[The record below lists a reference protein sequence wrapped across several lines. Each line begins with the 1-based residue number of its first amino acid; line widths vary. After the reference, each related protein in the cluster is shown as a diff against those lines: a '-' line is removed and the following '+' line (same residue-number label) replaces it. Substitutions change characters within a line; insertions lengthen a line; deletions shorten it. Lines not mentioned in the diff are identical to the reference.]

1 VWAGVPAK
9 FVRKLGKIELDS
21 FEKPAE
27 DYYNLSETHVNEFT
41 TYGTQ
46 SKEVL
51 KIVEHLESILPEEK
65 EQPAAHWK
73 QWDTMGEEAT
83 APFWEGQNKNQVLN
97 ELTAKK

>member
-1 VWAGVPAK
+1 
-9 FVRKLGKIELDS
+9 LDS

-27 DYYNLSETHVNEFT
+27 EYFDLSEKHAGEFT

-51 KIVEHLESILPEEK
+51 KIIEHLETVLPKEKETPEE
-65 EQPAAHWK
+65 HWK

-83 APFWEGQNKNQVLN
+83 APFWEGQNKKQVLD